1 MIINP
6 WGMCE
11 IAVCCGK
18 FMSSVRN
25 MFTEFANN
33 FISANKVS
41 TDWFSQRKLHG
52 KQDGEEDTEEKC
64 TICLSILEEGEDVR

>member
-1 MIINP
+1 MKYLCVVVN
-6 WGMCE
+6 
-11 IAVCCGK
+11 VCLS
-18 FMSSVRN
+18 FVRN

-64 TICLSILEEGEDVR
+64 TICLSMLEEGEDVR

>member
-1 MIINP
+1 M
-6 WGMCE
+6 GTCE
-11 IAVCCGK
+11 ISVCCGK
-18 FMSSVRN
+18 CLRFVRN

-64 TICLSILEEGEDVR
+64 TICLSMLEEGEDVR